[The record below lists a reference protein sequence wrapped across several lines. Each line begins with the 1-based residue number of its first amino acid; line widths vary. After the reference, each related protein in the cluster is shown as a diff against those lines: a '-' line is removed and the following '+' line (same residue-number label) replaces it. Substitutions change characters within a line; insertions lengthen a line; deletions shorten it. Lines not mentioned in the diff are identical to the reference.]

1 MAEIGQDRAGTRQRP
16 RERERE
22 RGRAAV
28 EEVDEARAG
37 ADLVLT

>member
-1 MAEIGQDRAGTRQRP
+1 MAEIGGRTGQGQGKVKK
-16 RERERE
+16 RE